1 MKKILAL
8 ILASMMLLTLV
19 ACGNTEETTTE
30 APVNNE
36 ETTVG
41 GNEETTVGGNEETT
55 VGGAE
60 ENAEGVIAPNVSE
73 SSWGYAFWNVF
84 AESVKNNSEIA
95 TGEIVYN
102 ILTSDAG
109 MPLGFCENM
118 DMVEG
123 YLPGFS
129 ADITGF
135 ESATVFTPA
144 ASGFAFMG
152 YVFKLSEGADVEA
165 FINTL
170 NENCDLRWMICMTAE
185 SVTVGAYNNYVF
197 FVMCPENIPNMGG
210 ADAEILYPE
219 TAEDGTYAAEIWN
232 FFEQAMSESAGA
244 GAEEMAYAVAYS
256 PVVPF
261 NLSVVTPVD
270 MAVENAHF
278 ANGFD
283 CIEEMYS
290 ITEEGSDLVIYVF
303 SIELGLDPAGWGAW
317 YVTGENVVWGAYNNT
332 LIAIHNGNIQ

>member
-30 APVNNE
+30 APVKNE

-55 VGGAE
+55 VGGTE
-60 ENAEGVIAPNVSE
+60 EIVDGVITPAVPEN
-73 SSWGYAFWNVF
+73 SWGYAFWNIFV
-84 AESVKNNSEIA
+84 ESIKNNSEIA

-102 ILTSDAG
+102 MLMSDAG
-109 MPLGFCENM
+109 KPLGFCENM

-144 ASGFAFMG
+144 ASGYAFMG
-152 YVFKLSEGADVEA
+152 YVFKLAEDADKAEFVQ
-165 FINTL
+165 TL
-170 NENCDLRWMICMTAE
+170 DANKDMRWMVCMAAE
-185 SVTVGAYNNYVF
+185 LATIGAYENYVLI
-197 FVMCPENIPNMGG
+197 VMSPAAMPGMAGGDAQIFYPEN
-210 ADAEILYPE
+210 
-219 TAEDGTYAAEIWN
+219 AEDGTYAAEIWN
-232 FFEQAMSESAGA
+232 FFEQAMSESVGA
-244 GAEEMAYAVAYS
+244 GAEEMAYAIAYS

-270 MAVENAHF
+270 MTVENEHF
-278 ANGFD
+278 SHGFD
-283 CIEEMYS
+283 CVEAIYS
-290 ITEEGSDLVIYVF
+290 ITEEGSDLIIYVF
-303 SIELGLDPAGWGAW
+303 SIELGLEPSGWGAW

-332 LIAIHNGNIQ
+332 LVAIHNGNNQ